1 MGRLDG
7 ECEKTLIIRKSRL
20 YKSYSYKNKHYY
32 LTIYYLTIFNLQSSS
47 KRIVAERTFPP
58 PYPLPSF

>member
-1 MGRLDG
+1 MVSAK
-7 ECEKTLIIRKSRL
+7 ETLIIGKIRL

-58 PYPLPSF
+58 LYPLPSF